1 VPVVVDIDRNPEFD
15 IFNVPPGIRVIT
27 DQRCAGNKKLA
38 ESKTGL
44 ATALQRLIDEMLC

>member
-1 VPVVVDIDRNPEFD
+1 MPVVVDIDKNPEFN
-15 IFNVPPGIRVIT
+15 IFNVPPGIVVIT

-44 ATALQRLIDEMLC
+44 ANAWQCLIDEMLC